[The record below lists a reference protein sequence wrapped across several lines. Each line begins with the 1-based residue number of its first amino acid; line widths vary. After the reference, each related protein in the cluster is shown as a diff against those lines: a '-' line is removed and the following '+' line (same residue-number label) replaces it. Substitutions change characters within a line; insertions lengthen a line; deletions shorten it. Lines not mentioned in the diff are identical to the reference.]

1 MKGAAMQRPRPRLH
15 TAAPNSMLAA
25 ALVVTLQLLAAGCF
39 SDRTVVDPSGELVT
53 CVVPLE
59 AVARGDALVFIRNLA
74 FVPQTVRIS
83 PGRSVTWI
91 NCEAEGADPHTST
104 ADDGAWDSPLL
115 PSGASFSRQFT
126 AAGSFDYHCL
136 PHPFMR
142 GEVIVE

>member
-1 MKGAAMQRPRPRLH
+1 MRAAAMRRPRRH
-15 TAAPNSMLAA
+15 KRMAPTGALAA
-25 ALVVTLQLLAAGCF
+25 GLVVALQLLAAGCF
-39 SDRTVVDPSGELVT
+39 SDRTVADPSGELVT

-126 AAGSFDYHCL
+126 AEGSFDYHCL

-142 GEVIVE
+142 GAVIVE

>member
-1 MKGAAMQRPRPRLH
+1 MRGAARRRPRRRMQMAVP
-15 TAAPNSMLAA
+15 TAALAA
-25 ALVVTLQLLAAGCF
+25 TLVVTLQLLAAGCF
-39 SDRTVVDPSGELVT
+39 SDRTVVDPSAELVT

-74 FVPQTVRIS
+74 FVPQSVRIS

-126 AAGSFDYHCL
+126 DTGSFEYHCL